1 MEEAIPQNNE
11 RGPLTDEDHQA
22 LAEAGKLV
30 RQLNGVQ
37 SMAGFNIVSY
47 MICLMLSVLIAL
59 FSPGSWIAVGL
70 LVVLIV
76 IETQGKNLF
85 ARLDPKGGKLLIWN
99 QLLIL
104 TIITLYCAYQILN
117 VYQNP
122 NQFDESIRQYPELKG
137 YLQGASE
144 MMLPMTIG
152 FYGAV
157 FLLSLLFQGMVA
169 RYYHKRMKMLKTYL
183 TDTPKWIIAMQKSQR

>member
-11 RGPLTDEDHQA
+11 RGPLTDKDHEA

-59 FSPGSWIAVGL
+59 FSPGSWIVVGL
-70 LVVLIV
+70 LAVLII
-76 IETQGKNLF
+76 IETQGKNMF

-144 MMLPMTIG
+144 MMLPITIG

-169 RYYHKRMKMLKTYL
+169 RYYHKRMKMLSTYL
-183 TDTPKWIIAMQKSQR
+183 ADTPKWIVQMQKSQR